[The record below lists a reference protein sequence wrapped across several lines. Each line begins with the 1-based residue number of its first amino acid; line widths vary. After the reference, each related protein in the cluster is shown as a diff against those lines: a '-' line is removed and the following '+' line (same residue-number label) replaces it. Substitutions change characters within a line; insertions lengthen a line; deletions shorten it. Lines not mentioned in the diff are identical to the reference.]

1 VGLGRPL
8 AWQGSVQLLTS
19 LAEAWLDL
27 WKGGLLV
34 VLRPIRVVRLDKS
47 MALVR

>member
-1 VGLGRPL
+1 MGLGRSL

-19 LAEAWLDL
+19 LAEARLGL
-27 WKGGLLV
+27 RQGSLLV
-34 VLRPIRVVRLDKS
+34 VLRPIRVVRLDES